1 VLCVYWVSKFF
12 IIVIYS
18 DFLLSSPIELT
29 YRTLVGFPVSTD
41 LVYRVIFL
49 YNTVTLYAR

>member
-1 VLCVYWVSKFF
+1 MLCVYWVSKFF

-18 DFLLSSPIELT
+18 DFLLSSPIEWT